1 MVGRDHSIHFLECP
15 LRGTWLVHLSCHK
28 SYTVIWELHLCFQA
42 VLESPLLSW
51 FRRMLL
57 FLFAISTRDV
67 LSKIRVFNFKLSGV
81 VWWQRAWDLHS
92 RSWVRVRA
100 CTSCKS
106 LRQPGFYSLT
116 WVHKVCFSGG
126 GVFSNPKK
134 KNSNWG
140 LWLDFNSN
148 GITAYFSFCFLIC
161 FKSFFYFKKY

>member
-116 WVHKVCFSGG
+116 WIHKVCFPGG

-134 KNSNWG
+134 KFQIEGCG
-140 LWLDFNSN
+140 LIL
-148 GITAYFSFCFLIC
+148 IPTASPRILVSVVSVF
-161 FKSFFYFKKY
+161 